1 MTTPHPHD
9 RPVSA
14 HWPTDDATTDTFTV
28 RLPRWPTLLGL
39 LGRDPLIRTSDR
51 IEALALALAVVISL
65 LAVPI
70 AAAVGTEIHDSR
82 RLVYADQIHTHH
94 TVTATISADNS
105 AQQDWP
111 INTVTV
117 TARWSANGTEHTDEA
132 KATSTAKTGDPIK
145 IWVDKNGAQAP
156 VPTPTAFAAVEAVT
170 GALIIWICVAA
181 AAATLFYITRAMCHR
196 VRLTGWQHDLDR
208 LVGHGDGHTTSKP

>member
-14 HWPTDDATTDTFTV
+14 HWPTDGATTDTFTV
-28 RLPRWPTLLGL
+28 RLPRWPTLLRL

-51 IEALALALAVVISL
+51 IEALALVLAVVISL

-117 TARWSANGTEHTDEA
+117 TARWSVNGAEHTDEA
-132 KATSTAKTGDPIK
+132 NAASTAKTGDPIE
-145 IWVDKNGAQAP
+145 IWVDDNGAQAP

-170 GALIIWICVAA
+170 GALIIWMCVAA
-181 AAATLFYITRAMCHR
+181 AAATLFYVTRAMCHR

>member
-28 RLPRWPTLLGL
+28 RLPRWPTLLRL

-51 IEALALALAVVISL
+51 IEALALVLAVVISL
-65 LAVPI
+65 IAVPI

-82 RLVYADQIHTHH
+82 RLVYAEQIHTHH
-94 TVTATISADNS
+94 TVTATITADNS
-105 AQQDWP
+105 AQEDWP

-117 TARWSANGTEHTDEA
+117 TARWSVNGSEHTDEA
-132 KATSTAKTGDPIK
+132 KATSTAKTGDPIE
-145 IWVDKNGAQAP
+145 IWVDQNGAQTP

-170 GALIIWICVAA
+170 GAFIIWMCVAA

-208 LVGHGDGHTTSKP
+208 LVGHGDGHTTTKP